1 MNAGLTNGKLAVA
14 VYVALA
20 VVFVGAT
27 VGCKK
32 TDVELDEPVRPVLSI
47 VARPRGPGETGY
59 SGIIEPRYQADLSFR
74 LLGRIVSRDVD
85 VGDQVKVGQTLAKL
99 DPVELE
105 IAVRSATASVSN
117 AIAQRDNAAKSLGR
131 QTKLLATNASS
142 QADFDVAKKNAEAAT
157 SALAQAQ
164 TDLDKANEEL
174 SYASLKADIDGVVT
188 GIFAEVGQTVTAG
201 QTVMSIANP
210 NEREAVVD
218 ISEDMIRTIVVG
230 AEYRIVL
237 QISEKIECMGKV
249 REIAPQV
256 DAKTRT
262 SRVRISL
269 TNAPEGFRL
278 GATIKAFSLSD
289 AKTNVYLPE
298 TAILE
303 RDGQTF
309 VWLVDTTKKQVNSV
323 KVTIAQRDGN
333 GVELESGVHSGD
345 RVVIAGVNSLEN
357 GQSIRWRIGDDQ

>member
-1 MNAGLTNGKLAVA
+1 MIGRSTKGNFALASCAVA
-14 VYVALA
+14 VMLMC
-20 VVFVGAT
+20 AT
-27 VGCKK
+27 VGCRK
-32 TDVELDEPVRPVLSI
+32 TEIELVEPVRPVLSVI
-47 VARPRGPGETGY
+47 ATPRGAGETGY
-59 SGIIEPRYQADLSFR
+59 SGIVEPRYQTDLSFR

-85 VGDQVKVGQTLAKL
+85 VGDQVKAGQTLAKI

-117 AIAQRDNAAKSLGR
+117 AVAQRDNAAKSLSR
-131 QTKLLATNASS
+131 QTKLMATNAIS

-157 SALAQAQ
+157 SAVAQAQ
-164 TDLDKANEEL
+164 TDLDKASEEL

-188 GIFAEVGQTVTAG
+188 GIFAEVGQTVGAG

-218 ISEDMIRTIVVG
+218 ISEDVIRSIVVG

-256 DAKTRT
+256 DTKTRT

-269 TNAPEGFRL
+269 TNASESFRL

-289 AKTNVYLPE
+289 TKKNIYLPD

-309 VWLVDTTKKQVNSV
+309 VWLVEPSTKQVSSV
-323 KVTIAQRDGN
+323 KVTIARRDGN
-333 GVELESGVHSGD
+333 GVEIESGVNSGD

-357 GQSIRWRIGDDQ
+357 GQLIRWRKGDDQ